1 MYMQLDH
8 THSFNGNKHTCIH
21 MHLVRLLYNFH
32 FLVVS
37 LALHSHSV
45 DVHQFCVVSHL
56 LHLSC
61 ATGIVL
67 TLNNVQ
73 YTNNSV
79 VNITDIGTGSA
90 PLICT
95 TTGSGCC
102 LSTDGSHWY
111 FPDGSAVQRSET
123 LPYYRTRTISHTGGG
138 TVRLH
143 RNPGA
148 TTTGVFRC
156 DILDASRDLQSIYV
170 GIYTATTGES
180 CTLKNTK
187 FLL

>member
-1 MYMQLDH
+1 M
-8 THSFNGNKHTCIH
+8 C
-21 MHLVRLLYNFH
+21 
-32 FLVVS
+32 
-37 LALHSHSV
+37 
-45 DVHQFCVVSHL
+45 
-56 LHLSC
+56 LSC
-61 ATGIVL
+61 TTGIGL

-90 PLICT
+90 ALICT
-95 TTGSGCC
+95 TTNQACC

-111 FPDGSAVQRSET
+111 FHDGSAVQRTST
-123 LPYYRTRTISHTGGG
+123 TYYRTRTVYNGIVG
-138 TVRLH
+138 TVRLN

-156 DILDASRDLQSIYV
+156 DIRDASGGLQSIYV

-180 CTLKNTK
+180 YILKSNTFFCK
-187 FLL
+187 SPRP